1 MSSAFPNISPKVL
14 ARFDSYVKIDNVD
27 FFLNRWINDINW
39 ISYLVILSAFGAK
52 NNAII
57 L

>member
-1 MSSAFPNISPKVL
+1 MSSAFANISPKVL

-27 FFLNRWINDINW
+27 FLNRWINDINW